1 MITGLSFSPHFSL
14 SDHKDIIR
22 DLGNCMFVSLSCFLA
37 GSASGAQLT
46 SGTLASLPW
55 IHPLLHQSLWCR
67 MKAKIL
73 LVAYKVLPNLAPA
86 YLSSLA
92 LPSLTR
98 LLFLFFCSSS
108 HCPLFVT
115 CQVSAQTP
123 PLYKPRVIPSAPFL
137 WHSLDIQQWQ
147 VLIGEVEKLGP
158 LSAVACQM
166 SIYLAHLGGPLLD
179 ISPIFIR

>member
-1 MITGLSFSPHFSL
+1 METRSAVDVDQDKTKRRAKPDIVSPPMVTTWGKVLEILNMITGLSFSPHFFL

-92 LPSLTR
+92 FPSLTR
-98 LLFLFFCSSS
+98 LLFLLFCSSS
-108 HCPLFVT
+108 HCPLFMT

-123 PLYKPRVIPSAPFL
+123 PL
-137 WHSLDIQQWQ
+137 
-147 VLIGEVEKLGP
+147 
-158 LSAVACQM
+158 
-166 SIYLAHLGGPLLD
+166 
-179 ISPIFIR
+179 